1 MSDSSHFKNKSKQWW
16 HIWSCSRCGSHD
28 EEEGDAI
35 TVDSSEE
42 TRSQILMAAFDEIY
56 HRGFQAASLSNILKK
71 TNITK
76 GALYHHFK
84 NKMEL
89 GYAVVD
95 EVIYTTLRANWIE
108 PLLGTDDPLPVIQQ
122 ILHQSGQQ
130 MTEEDVRLGCPL
142 NNLAQEMTPIDD
154 GFRSRITAVYSEWQ
168 EAIEGACERGKL
180 AGNLRQETD
189 SKQLGV
195 LFVATLEGC
204 LGLAKSNQSLDT
216 LMQCG
221 HGLIEQLEL
230 LKPDSTPEK
239 KRKVNSQ
246 KNAPKP
252 I

>member
-1 MSDSSHFKNKSKQWW
+1 MYLCFMSDSSFFKNKSERWW
-16 HIWSCSRCGSHD
+16 HIWSCSRCN
-28 EEEGDAI
+28 EGGALDKS
-35 TVDSSEE
+35 DE
-42 TRSQILMAAFDEIY
+42 TRAKILMAAFDEIY
-56 HRGFQAASLSNILKK
+56 QRGFQAASLSNILKN

-95 EVIYTTLRANWIE
+95 EVIHTTLSANWIE
-108 PLLGTDDPLPVIQQ
+108 PLLDTDDPIPVIQQ
-122 ILHQSGQQ
+122 ILLQSGDQ

-142 NNLAQEMTPIDD
+142 NNLAQEMSPIDE
-154 GFRSRITAVYSEWQ
+154 GFRERIKAVYTEWQ

-180 AGNLRQETD
+180 AGNIRQD
-189 SKQLGV
+189 ADAKQLGV

-204 LGLAKSNQSLDT
+204 LGLAKSTQSLDV

-230 LKPDSTPEK
+230 LKPEK
-239 KRKVNSQ
+239 KEKE
-246 KNAPKP
+246 
-252 I
+252 

>member
-1 MSDSSHFKNKSKQWW
+1 MKD
-16 HIWSCSRCGSHD
+16 G
-28 EEEGDAI
+28 AI
-35 TVDSSEE
+35 AAVDRREE

-108 PLLGTDDPLPVIQQ
+108 PLLETDDPIPVIQQ

-130 MTEEDVRLGCPL
+130 MTDEDVRLGCPL
-142 NNLAQEMTPIDD
+142 NNLAQEMSPIDE
-154 GFRSRITAVYSEWQ
+154 GFRDRIKAVYTEWQ

-180 AGNLRQETD
+180 AGNIRQD
-189 SKQLGV
+189 ADAKQLGI
-195 LFVATLEGC
+195 LFVATLQGC
-204 LGLAKSNQSLDT
+204 LGLAKSTQSLNV

-230 LKPDSTPEK
+230 LKPEK
-239 KRKVNSQ
+239 KD
-246 KNAPKP
+246 
-252 I
+252 